1 MHKSRLSAI
10 VVDCHTGHIEQ
21 AAGFWS
27 QLLGQPSHVDDDGLR
42 ATILAADRG
51 VSLVIEAVHDEARIH
66 FDIETDDLAAEIHRI
81 EQLGGRKLSVI
92 DHSVIMEAPTGHRF
106 RLTGPHS
113 HILPSSGNV
122 WGDE

>member
-10 VVDCHTGHIEQ
+10 VVDCHTDHIEH
-21 AAGFWS
+21 AASFWS
-27 QLLGQPSHVDDDGLR
+27 QLLDQPSHIDDGKR
-42 ATILAADRG
+42 ATIMAADKG

-81 EQLGGRKLSVI
+81 EQLGGRKVSVV
-92 DHSVIMEAPTGHRF
+92 DHTVIMEAPTGHRF

>member
-10 VVDCHTGHIEQ
+10 VIDCHTDHIEH

-27 QLLGQPSHVDDDGLR
+27 QLLGQPSYADEDGHR
-42 ATILAADRG
+42 ATILAGDTG
-51 VSLVIEAVHDEARIH
+51 MSLVLEGVRDEARIH

-81 EQLGGRKLSVI
+81 ESLGGRKVSVV
-92 DHSVIMEAPTGHRF
+92 DHTVIMEAPTGHRF
-106 RLTGPHS
+106 RLTGPTS
-113 HILPSSGNV
+113 HMLPSSGNV